1 MVITASGRA
10 GEDEIL
16 TVNLDSEKQIQ
27 QEIIKEYTFAEARVD
42 KRSERVIR
50 TTDRSHGGQE

>member
-1 MVITASGRA
+1 MSQYKILNGAPLSLSFNHVLMVITASGRA

-27 QEIIKEYTFAEARVD
+27 QEII
-42 KRSERVIR
+42 IP
-50 TTDRSHGGQE
+50 